1 MHSDSNTNSYFLCMM
16 SDERGEGALAG
27 ADEGGLR
34 QGLFSCIFSIG
45 TISII
50 IWLLLFFLLRS
61 GMQSGTSYHE
71 SKVSRV
77 PTVYLCFPI

>member
-1 MHSDSNTNSYFLCMM
+1 MHSDSNSNSYFLHVCMM
-16 SDERGEGALAG
+16 SDERGGGVLPG

-50 IWLLLFFLLRS
+50 IWLLLFFLLRP
-61 GMQSGTSYHE
+61 GMQTYHE
-71 SKVSRV
+71 SEVSRV
-77 PTVYLCFPI
+77 PIFRI